1 VNQELPRHEKIRFRR
16 DEIADLRT
24 LPSANAVPPLGRAR
38 FRRGARL
45 LTRVLF
51 GVGVL
56 IMLAVGGVY
65 AIGAS
70 GIGSE
75 RLRQAAE
82 QAIEGMVGV
91 DIRVAV
97 GPASI
102 TLDKASFLA
111 LQVRDVK
118 LTAGDGKPI
127 VQAGLMR
134 FGVRLLPL
142 LSGEVQLTSA
152 RVSDASLFAD
162 AMPSQGSSDWA
173 ASLRN
178 TDGLIDPDKIVDA
191 VFGAVHQSLDAIR
204 LDSIRSIDLDNV
216 AVALSPTGDVRL
228 VTIADAT
235 VSQSGPA
242 ALRFSSKLDVD
253 GRKLA
258 VEASAGRDPAAR
270 KVTALRADITVEP
283 IEVDTKATGQAGG
296 NVGAVTLHLEGTEGE
311 GDAQPRLS
319 LSGSLAGAVL
329 DLGARGML
337 PVDAKLKA
345 TLLRGSNKIG
355 IDGLDLRVGRSD
367 FDIEGSL
374 GPKPAQ
380 GVAGDEPSY
389 RFDLVS
395 NKATLAPIDSSEPAL
410 DFVGRVAGDYQTVSR
425 KLVVPTI
432 AVRSGASGEVLGNAA
447 LEFVAG
453 KAPGVS
459 MALNVHDMPVSHVK
473 QLWPWFSAHGAREW
487 VLENLFGG
495 KVVEASLQYQVAP
508 GRAGNGVPLDRN
520 EVFGRFQLEGSRF
533 DTAGQIPPIR
543 DANGVVEFHG
553 NDVDISLSSGT
564 VYMPSGRLVAASNG
578 TLSVKNANIPPVI
591 GALNIDVAGN
601 ADAIAELASYE
612 PINAMRHVGLK
623 PDELSGTVT
632 GNVRADIPL
641 QKGIDTSKLGW
652 LVSLDYQDLA
662 ISKPIDDQMVTGA
675 DGSIVVDP
683 KSAIVKAHAL
693 LNDIPAEI
701 MLAEPLEADGPP
713 RSRQVT
719 LTVDDKIRQSL
730 MPGLSAMLSGTMKIA
745 LDKSDNANQDVVADL
760 TSAKLSIPWAGWSK
774 GPGVPATVSF
784 TMAKT
789 GSTTRLTNFD
799 LDGKTFE
806 ARGAV
811 ELSNGDLV
819 SANLS
824 HVQLNRG
831 DDVAVSIK
839 RSGKGYAVKING
851 DALDARALLKQFTS
865 DTDSATKGAGG
876 DAISVTADVKALTGF
891 NDEVV
896 SNFTLDYSG
905 AGSKVNGLT
914 VRAQA
919 RSGASIDVS
928 NNTVGGRHT
937 LDMKSADA
945 GAVLRFLDIYKHME
959 GGAIAVA
966 LAGAADGPMRGTVDA
981 RNFQIVNEPKL
992 ASIVSTTPT
1001 GDKRSLNQAVKADID
1016 TSRVQF
1022 ERGYAEIV
1030 KGNGSLKVANGV
1042 LRGPL
1047 IGTTFQGTLY
1057 DQNDN
1062 MDMTGTFMPAYGI
1075 NRIFGELPLVGALLG
1090 NGRDRGLIG
1099 VTYRLRGSAKKPD
1112 LQINPL
1118 SVIAPG
1124 IFRSIFEFR

>member
-1 VNQELPRHEKIRFRR
+1 MDQELPRHEKIRFRR
-16 DEIADLRT
+16 DEIADLRA
-24 LPSANAVPPLGRAR
+24 LPSANAVPPLGRAK

-45 LTRVLF
+45 LSRFLF

-56 IMLAVGGVY
+56 VAAAVVAIY
-65 AIGAS
+65 AIGAT

-82 QAIEGMVGV
+82 RAIEGMAGV
-91 DIRVAV
+91 DVNVTV

-118 LTAGDGKPI
+118 LTSSDRRPM
-127 VQAGLMR
+127 VEAGLMR
-134 FGVRLLPL
+134 FGVRLAPL

-152 RVSDASLFAD
+152 RVSDARIFAD
-162 AMPSQGSSDWA
+162 TLPSQGDHDWTV
-173 ASLRN
+173 SLRN
-178 TDGLIDPDKIVDA
+178 GDGLIDPDKVVDV
-191 VFGAVHQSLDAIR
+191 VFGAVHQSLDAVR
-204 LDSIRSIDLDNV
+204 LDSIRMIDLDNV
-216 AVALSPTGDVRL
+216 AVVLSKTGDMRL

-235 VSQSGPA
+235 VEQSGSSGVK
-242 ALRFSSKLDVD
+242 LSSKLDID
-253 GRKLA
+253 GRQLTVGA
-258 VEASAGRDPAAR
+258 TAGRDPSAR
-270 KVTALRADITVEP
+270 RVTALQADITVEP
-283 IEVDTKATGQAGG
+283 IEADPKAVEVVGG
-296 NVGAVTLHLEGTEGE
+296 NVGALTLHLEGTEGE
-311 GDAQPRLS
+311 GNVQPQLG
-319 LSGSLAGAVL
+319 LSGTLAGAVL

-337 PVDAKLKA
+337 PVDAKLQA
-345 TLLRGSNKIG
+345 TLVRGANKIA
-355 IDGLDLRVGRSD
+355 IDRLDLQVGRSD

-374 GPKPAQ
+374 GPKPRA

-395 NKATLAPIDSSEPAL
+395 NKSMLAPGDSSEPAL
-410 DFVGRVAGDYQTVSR
+410 NFAGRLAGDYQTISR
-425 KLVVPTI
+425 KLLVPTI
-432 AVRSGASGEVLGNAA
+432 AVRSDNAGEVLGNAA
-447 LEFVAG
+447 VEFVAG

-459 MALNVHDMPVSHVK
+459 LALNVHDVPVSHIK

-487 VLENLFGG
+487 VLQNLFGG
-495 KVVEASLQYQVAP
+495 RVVEASLQYQVAP
-508 GRAGNGVPLDRN
+508 GRAGNGVPLNRN
-520 EVFGRFQLEGSRF
+520 EVFGRFQIEGTRF

-543 DANGVVEFHG
+543 DADGVVEFHG

-564 VYMPSGRLVAASNG
+564 VYMPSGRLVSASNG
-578 TLSVKNANIPPVI
+578 TLTVRNANVPPVI

-601 ADAIAELASYE
+601 ADAVAELASYE

-632 GNVRADIPL
+632 GNVKADIPL

-652 LVSLDYQDLA
+652 LVSLDYQDLG
-662 ISKPIDDQMVTGA
+662 ITKLIDDQIVSDA

-683 KSAIVKAHAL
+683 KSATVRAKAS
-693 LNDIPAEI
+693 LNNIPAEI
-701 MLAEPLEADGPP
+701 SLVEPLEPDGPP

-719 LTVDDKIRQSL
+719 LTVDDKVRQAL
-730 MPGLSAMLSGTMKIA
+730 MPGLSSILSGSMKIS
-745 LDKSDNANQDVVADL
+745 LDKSDSENQHVDADL
-760 TSAKLSIPWAGWSK
+760 TNARLSIPWAGWSK
-774 GPGVPATVSF
+774 GAGVPATVSF
-784 TMAKT
+784 VMEKN
-789 GSTTRLTNFD
+789 GSTTRLTDFD
-799 LDGKTFE
+799 LDGKTFS
-806 ARGAV
+806 ANGTV
-811 ELSNGDLV
+811 ELSNGNLV
-819 SANLS
+819 SADLS

-831 DDVAVSIK
+831 DDVAVSVK
-839 RSGKGYAVKING
+839 RSGKGYTVKLDG
-851 DALDARALLKQFTS
+851 EALDARALVKQFTS
-865 DTDSATKGAGG
+865 DTDSATKGSGG
-876 DAISVTADVKALTGF
+876 DAISVSADIKSLTGF

-896 SNFTLDYSG
+896 SNFSLDYSG
-905 AGSKVNGLT
+905 VGSTINGLT

-919 RSGASIDVS
+919 RSGAMIDVS
-928 NNTVGGRHT
+928 NNTVGDRHT
-937 LDMKSADA
+937 LDMKSSDA
-945 GAVLRFLDIYKHME
+945 GAVLRFLDIYKHMQ
-959 GGAIAVA
+959 GGAIGVA

-992 ASIVSTTPT
+992 ASIVSTTPA

-1022 ERGYAEIV
+1022 ERGYAEVV
-1030 KGNGSLKVANGV
+1030 KGKGYLKVANGV

-1099 VTYRLRGSAKKPD
+1099 VTYRLRGSSKKPD

-1118 SVIAPG
+1118 SAIAPG

>member
-1 VNQELPRHEKIRFRR
+1 MNQEVPRPEKIRFRR

-24 LPSANAVPPLGRAR
+24 LPSANAVPPLGRAK
-38 FRRGARL
+38 FRRSARL
-45 LTRVLF
+45 LSRFLF
-51 GVGVL
+51 GIGLLFVL
-56 IMLAVGGVY
+56 VVAGIY
-65 AIGAS
+65 AIGAT
-70 GIGSE
+70 GVGSE

-82 QAIEGMVGV
+82 RAIEGMAGV
-91 DIRVAV
+91 DVNVAV

-111 LQVRDVK
+111 LQVREVK
-118 LTAGDGKPI
+118 LTANDGRPM
-127 VQAGLMR
+127 VEAGLMR
-134 FGVRLLPL
+134 FGVRLAPL

-152 RVSDASLFAD
+152 RISDARIFAD
-162 AMPSQGSSDWA
+162 AMPSQGNSEWTA
-173 ASLRN
+173 TLRN
-178 TDGLIDPDKIVDA
+178 ADGLIDPDKVVDA

-204 LDSIRSIDLDNV
+204 LDSIRLIDLDNV
-216 AVALSPTGDVRL
+216 AVVLSKTGDMQL

-235 VSQSGPA
+235 VEQSGSSGVK
-242 ALRFSSKLDVD
+242 FSSKLDID
-253 GRKLA
+253 GRNLT
-258 VEASAGRDPAAR
+258 VNASAGRDAAAR
-270 KVTALRADITVEP
+270 KVTALRADITVDP
-283 IEVDTKATGQAGG
+283 INADSKSVGQASG
-296 NVGAVTLHLEGTEGE
+296 NVGAVALHLEGAEGE
-311 GDAQPRLS
+311 GGVQPRLS

-329 DLGARGML
+329 DLGTRGML
-337 PVDAKLKA
+337 PVDAKVKA
-345 TLLRGSNKIG
+345 TLVRGSNKIG
-355 IDGLDLRVGRSD
+355 IDGLDLQVGRSD

-374 GPKPAQ
+374 GPKPRQ
-380 GVAGDEPSY
+380 GTAGDEPSY

-395 NKATLAPIDSSEPAL
+395 NKSMLAPVDSSEPAL
-410 DFVGRVAGDYQTVSR
+410 NFIGRIAGEYQTVSR

-447 LEFVAG
+447 VEFVTG

-473 QLWPWFSAHGAREW
+473 QLWPWFSARGAREW

-578 TLSVKNANIPPVI
+578 TLTVKNANVPPVI

-601 ADAIAELASYE
+601 ADAVAELASYE

-632 GNVRADIPL
+632 GNVKADIPL

-652 LVSLDYQDLA
+652 LVSLDYEDLA
-662 ISKPIDDQMVTGA
+662 ISKPIDDQLVTDA
-675 DGSIVVDP
+675 DGSVVVNP
-683 KSAIVKAHAL
+683 KSATVKADAL
-693 LNDIPAEI
+693 LNNIPAEI
-701 MLAEPLEADGPP
+701 ALVEPLEVDGPP

-719 LTVDDKIRQSL
+719 LTVDDKIRQTL
-730 MPGLSAMLSGTMKIA
+730 MPGLSAMLSGTMKIE

-760 TSAKLSIPWAGWSK
+760 TNAKLSIPWAGWSK

-784 TMAKT
+784 TMEKS
-789 GSTTRLTNFD
+789 GSITRLKDFD

-811 ELSNGDLV
+811 ELSDGDLV

-839 RSGKGYAVKING
+839 RSGKGYVVKVNG
-851 DALDARALLKQFTS
+851 EALDARALVKQFTS
-865 DTDSATKGAGG
+865 DTDSATKGTGG
-876 DAISVTADVKALTGF
+876 DAISVTANVKALTGF

-896 SNFTLDYSG
+896 SNFILDYSG
-905 AGSKVNGLT
+905 AGSKVNGLA
-914 VRAQA
+914 VKAQA

-928 NNTVGGRHT
+928 NNTAGGRHT

-966 LAGAADGPMRGTVDA
+966 LSGAADGPMRGTVDA

-992 ASIVSTTPT
+992 DSIVSTTPA

-1030 KGNGSLKVANGV
+1030 KGNGYLKVANGV

-1099 VTYRLRGSAKKPD
+1099 VTYRLKGSANKPD

>member
-1 VNQELPRHEKIRFRR
+1 MNQEPPRHEKIRFRR

-24 LPSANAVPPLGRAR
+24 LPSANVVPPLGRAK

-45 LTRVLF
+45 LGRFLTGL
-51 GVGVL
+51 GVL
-56 IMLAVGGVY
+56 VVVAIAGIY
-65 AIGAS
+65 AIGAT

-82 QAIEGMVGV
+82 RAIEGMAGV
-91 DIRVAV
+91 DVGVAV

-102 TLDKASFLA
+102 TLDGASFLA

-118 LTAGDGKPI
+118 LTARDGRPM
-127 VQAGLMR
+127 VEAGLMR
-134 FGVRLLPL
+134 FGVRFVPL

-152 RVSDASLFAD
+152 RVSDARIFAD
-162 AMPSQGSSDWA
+162 AMPSKGNSDWA

-178 TDGLIDPDKIVDA
+178 SDGLIDPDKVVDTA
-191 VFGAVHQSLDAIR
+191 FGAVHQSLDAIR
-204 LDSIRSIDLDNV
+204 LDSIRAIDLDNV
-216 AVALSPTGDVRL
+216 AVVLSTTGDLRL
-228 VTIADAT
+228 VTIDGATVEQSGSSGVRFSARLDIDGRQLTVDAT
-235 VSQSGPA
+235 
-242 ALRFSSKLDVD
+242 
-253 GRKLA
+253 
-258 VEASAGRDPAAR
+258 AAR
-270 KVTALRADITVEP
+270 DAAARRVTGLQADIAVEP
-283 IEVDTKATGQAGG
+283 IDANAKSEASG
-296 NVGAVTLHLEGTEGE
+296 NVGAVKLHLEGAEGE
-311 GDAQPRLS
+311 GNIPPRLG
-319 LSGSLAGAVL
+319 LSGTLAGAVL

-337 PVDAKLKA
+337 PVDARLKA
-345 TLLRGSNKIG
+345 TLVRGANKVAL
-355 IDGLDLRVGRSD
+355 DRLDLKVGRSD

-374 GPKPAQ
+374 GPKPRT

-395 NKATLAPIDSSEPAL
+395 NQSMLAPADSSEPAL
-410 DFVGRVAGDYQTVSR
+410 NFIGRLAGDYLTTSR

-432 AVRSGASGEVLGNAA
+432 AVRSGNSGEVLGNAA
-447 LEFVAG
+447 IEFVTG

-459 MALNVHDMPVSHVK
+459 LALNVHDVPVSHIK

-487 VLENLFGG
+487 VLQNLFGG

-508 GRAGNGVPLDRN
+508 GRAGNGVPLNRD
-520 EVFGRFQLEGSRF
+520 EVFGRFQLEGTRF

-543 DANGVVEFHG
+543 DADGVVEFHG

-564 VYMPSGRLVAASNG
+564 VYMPSGRVVSASNG
-578 TLSVKNANIPPVI
+578 TLTVKNANISPVI
-591 GALNIDVAGN
+591 GALNIDVVGA
-601 ADAIAELASYE
+601 ADAVAELASYE

-623 PDELSGTVT
+623 PDELSGTVS
-632 GNVRADIPL
+632 GNVKADIPL

-652 LVSLDYQDLA
+652 LVSLDYKDLA
-662 ISKPIDDQMVTGA
+662 ISKLIDDQIVTDA

-683 KSAIVKAHAL
+683 KGATVKAKAL
-693 LNDIPAEI
+693 LNNIPAEI
-701 MLAEPLEADGPP
+701 ALVEPLEPDGPP

-719 LTVDDKIRQSL
+719 LTVDDKIRQTL
-730 MPGLSAMLSGTMKIA
+730 MPGLSAMLSGTMKIS
-745 LDKSDNANQDVVADL
+745 LDKSGGDNQDVVADL
-760 TSAKLSIPWAGWSK
+760 TNAKLNLPWAGWSK
-774 GPGVPATVSF
+774 GPGVPASVSF
-784 TMAKT
+784 RMVKN
-789 GSTTRLTNFD
+789 GSTTRLTDFD
-799 LDGKTFE
+799 LDGKTFS
-806 ARGAV
+806 AGGTV
-811 ELSNGDLV
+811 ELSSGNLV
-819 SANLS
+819 SANLT

-839 RSGKGYAVKING
+839 RAGKGYAVKLNG
-851 DALDARALLKQFTS
+851 EALDARALVKQFTS
-865 DTDSATKGAGG
+865 DTDSATKGSGG
-876 DAISVTADVKALTGF
+876 DAISVTADIKSLTGF

-896 SNFTLDYSG
+896 SNFSLDYSG
-905 AGSKVNGLT
+905 TGSTVNGLT
-914 VRAQA
+914 VKAQA
-919 RSGASIDVS
+919 RSGAAINVS

-937 LDMKSADA
+937 LDMKSSDA
-945 GAVLRFLDIYKHME
+945 GAVLRFLDIYKHMD

-966 LAGAADGPMRGTVDA
+966 LAGAVDEPMRGTVDA

-992 ASIVSTTPT
+992 ASIVSTTPA

-1016 TSRVQF
+1016 TSRVEF
-1022 ERGYAEIV
+1022 ERGYAEVV
-1030 KGNGSLKVANGV
+1030 KGKGYLKVANGV

-1057 DQNDN
+1057 DQDDN

-1118 SVIAPG
+1118 SAIAPG

>member
-1 VNQELPRHEKIRFRR
+1 MNQELPRHEKIRFRR

-24 LPSANAVPPLGRAR
+24 LPSANAVPPLGRAK
-38 FRRGARL
+38 FRRGARF
-45 LTRVLF
+45 LTRFLF
-51 GVGVL
+51 GIGVL
-56 IMLAVGGVY
+56 VVVAVAGIY
-65 AIGAS
+65 AIGAT

-82 QAIEGMVGV
+82 RAIESMAGV
-91 DIRVAV
+91 DVNVAV

-118 LTAGDGKPI
+118 LTASDGKPM
-127 VQAGLMR
+127 VEAGLMN

-142 LSGEVQLTSA
+142 LSGDVQLTSA
-152 RVSDASLFAD
+152 RISNARIFAD

-178 TDGLIDPDKIVDA
+178 ADGLVDPDKIVD
-191 VFGAVHQSLDAIR
+191 VTFGLVHQSLDAIR
-204 LDSIRSIDLDNV
+204 LDSIRSVDLDDV
-216 AVALSPTGDVRL
+216 AVVLSSTGDVRL

-235 VSQSGPA
+235 VSQSGA
-242 ALRFSSKLDVD
+242 AGVQFSSKLDVD
-253 GRKLA
+253 GRQLT
-258 VEASAGRDPAAR
+258 VEASAGRDPTAR
-270 KVTALRADITVEP
+270 KVTALQADVTVEP
-283 IEVDTKATGQAGG
+283 IEVDIKSAGQAGG
-296 NVGAVTLHLEGTEGE
+296 NVGAVTLHVEGAEGE
-311 GDAQPRLS
+311 ADAQPRLS

-337 PVDAKLKA
+337 PIDAKLKA
-345 TLLRGSNKIG
+345 TLVRGANKIG
-355 IDGLDLRVGRSD
+355 IDGLDLQVGRSD

-374 GPKPAQ
+374 GPKPRQ

-395 NKATLAPIDSSEPAL
+395 NKSMLAPADSSEPAL
-410 DFVGRVAGDYQTVSR
+410 NFVGRIAGDYQTVSR

-447 LEFVAG
+447 VEFVAG

-473 QLWPWFSAHGAREW
+473 QLWPWFSARGAREW
-487 VLENLFGG
+487 VLDNLFGG
-495 KVVEASLQYQVAP
+495 KVVEAKLQYQVAP
-508 GRAGNGVPLDRN
+508 GRAGNGIPLDRN

-578 TLSVKNANIPPVI
+578 TLIVKNANVSPVI

-601 ADAIAELASYE
+601 ADAVAELASYE

-632 GNVRADIPL
+632 GKVKADIPL

-652 LVSLDYQDLA
+652 LVSLDYEDLA

-675 DGSIVVDP
+675 DGSIVVNP
-683 KSAIVKAHAL
+683 KSATVEAHAL
-693 LNDIPAEI
+693 LNNIPAEI
-701 MLAEPLEADGPP
+701 GLVEPLEADGPP

-719 LTVDDKIRQSL
+719 LTVDDKIRQTF

-760 TSAKLSIPWAGWSK
+760 TNAKLSIPWAGWSK

-784 TMAKT
+784 TMEKS
-789 GSTTRLTNFD
+789 GSITRLKDFD

-811 ELSNGDLV
+811 ELSDGDLV

-839 RSGKGYAVKING
+839 RSGKGYVVKVNG
-851 DALDARALLKQFTS
+851 EALDARALVKQFTS
-865 DTDSATKGAGG
+865 DTDSATKGTGG

-914 VRAQA
+914 VKAQA

-928 NNTVGGRHT
+928 NNTAGGRHT
-937 LDMKSADA
+937 LNMKSADA

-992 ASIVSTTPT
+992 DSIVSTTPT

-1030 KGNGSLKVANGV
+1030 KGNGYLKVANGV

-1099 VTYRLRGSAKKPD
+1099 VTYRLKGSAKKPD

>member
-1 VNQELPRHEKIRFRR
+1 MNQELPRHEKIRFRR
-16 DEIADLRT
+16 DEIADLRA
-24 LPSANAVPPLGRAR
+24 LPSANAVPPLGRAK
-38 FRRGARL
+38 FRHGARL
-45 LTRVLF
+45 LSRFLLSIGLLFVLAI
-51 GVGVL
+51 VG
-56 IMLAVGGVY
+56 IY
-65 AIGAS
+65 AIGAT

-82 QAIEGMVGV
+82 RAIEGMAGV
-91 DIRVAV
+91 DVNVVV

-118 LTAGDGKPI
+118 LTANDGSPM
-127 VQAGLMR
+127 VEAGLMR
-134 FGVRLLPL
+134 FGVRLVPL

-152 RVSDASLFAD
+152 RVSEARIFAD
-162 AMPSQGSSDWA
+162 AMPSQRNSDWTA
-173 ASLRN
+173 TLRN
-178 TDGLIDPDKIVDA
+178 GDGLIDPDKVVDA

-204 LDSIRSIDLDNV
+204 LDSIRLIDLDNV
-216 AVALSPTGDVRL
+216 AVVLSKTGDMRL

-235 VSQSGPA
+235 VEQSGSSGV
-242 ALRFSSKLDVD
+242 RFSSKLDID
-253 GRKLA
+253 GRNLT
-258 VEASAGRDPAAR
+258 VDASAGRDPAAR
-270 KVTALRADITVEP
+270 KVTALQADITVEP
-283 IEVDTKATGQAGG
+283 LQADPKSAGQASG
-296 NVGAVTLHLEGTEGE
+296 NVGTVALHLEGAEGE
-311 GDAQPRLS
+311 GNAQPRLS
-319 LSGSLAGAVL
+319 LSGTLVGAVL
-329 DLGARGML
+329 DLGARGVL
-337 PVDAKLKA
+337 PVDAKLRA
-345 TLLRGSNKIG
+345 TLVRGANKIG
-355 IDGLDLRVGRSD
+355 IDGLDLQVGHSD

-374 GPKPAQ
+374 GPKPRQ

-395 NKATLAPIDSSEPAL
+395 NKSMLAPADSSEPEL
-410 DFVGRVAGDYQTVSR
+410 NFIGRIAGDYQTMSR

-447 LEFVAG
+447 VEFVSG

-473 QLWPWFSAHGAREW
+473 QLWPWFSARGAREW
-487 VLENLFGG
+487 VLDNLFGG

-508 GRAGNGVPLDRN
+508 GRAGNGIPLDRN

-578 TLSVKNANIPPVI
+578 TLTVKNANVSPVI

-601 ADAIAELASYE
+601 ADAVVELASYE

-632 GNVRADIPL
+632 GNVKADIPL

-652 LVSLDYQDLA
+652 LVSLDYENLA
-662 ISKPIDDQMVTGA
+662 ISKPIDDQIVTGA
-675 DGSIVVDP
+675 DGSIVVNP
-683 KSAIVKAHAL
+683 KSATVKAHAL
-693 LNDIPAEI
+693 LNSIPAEI
-701 MLAEPLEADGPP
+701 GLVEPLEADGPP

-719 LTVDDKIRQSL
+719 LTVDDKIRQTL
-730 MPGLSAMLSGTMKIA
+730 MPGLSAMLSGTMEIA

-760 TSAKLSIPWAGWSK
+760 TNAKLSIPWAGWSK
-774 GPGVPATVSF
+774 GSGVPATVSF
-784 TMAKT
+784 TMEKT
-789 GSTTRLTNFD
+789 GSITRLTDFD

-806 ARGAV
+806 ARGTV

-839 RSGKGYAVKING
+839 RSGKGYAVKVNG
-851 DALDARALLKQFTS
+851 EALDARALVKQFTS
-865 DTDSATKGAGG
+865 DTDSATKGTSG

-914 VRAQA
+914 VKAQA

-928 NNTVGGRHT
+928 NNTVSGRHT

-992 ASIVSTTPT
+992 ESIVSTTPT
-1001 GDKRSLNQAVKADID
+1001 GDRRSLNQAVKADID

-1030 KGNGSLKVANGV
+1030 KGSGLLKVANGV

-1099 VTYRLRGSAKKPD
+1099 VTYRLKGRANKPD